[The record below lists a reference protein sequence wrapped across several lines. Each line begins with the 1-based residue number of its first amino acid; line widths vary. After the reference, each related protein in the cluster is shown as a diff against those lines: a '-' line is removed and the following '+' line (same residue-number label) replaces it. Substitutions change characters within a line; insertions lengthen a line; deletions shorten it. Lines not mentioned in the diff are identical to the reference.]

1 MEVVAEEGHSS
12 SYSSSS
18 SSSRY
23 YSQPFDDTDD
33 GSDADSDVPPSPLRS
48 PGGTSG
54 DAGGGL
60 DGRGARSVAMPKI
73 IEPKNLDLPPFLQQ
87 LHTFLNKQSTFN
99 DDMLLQDLEYGVK
112 GSAGSSIHASP
123 GAGEPSG
130 GGRHDSKHLTKRLME
145 AQNREFRLNL
155 DESKEMARSRDLGL
169 FLQGHHR
176 HSMARS
182 F

>member
-12 SYSSSS
+12 SYSASSF
-18 SSSRY
+18 SSRY

-33 GSDADSDVPPSPLRS
+33 GSDVDSDVPPSPFRS

-54 DAGGGL
+54 DAGGL
-60 DGRGARSVAMPKI
+60 DGRGTRSVAMPKI

-87 LHTFLNKQSTFN
+87 LHSFLSKQSTFD

-112 GSAGSSIHASP
+112 GSAGSAIHASP
-123 GAGEPSG
+123 GADEHSG
-130 GGRHDSKHLTKRLME
+130 GNRHDSKYLTKQLME